1 MLITG
6 QTRLKLYN
14 AFITACFRYCSDMWH
29 FCSAHIRHKLEQLNK
44 QILKVVL
51 KDSSSIY
58 EDLLTKLNMTNLE
71 AGRVQSMMVTLYK
84 CLNGSGV
91 YQIIIIEAL
100 TCCKYCVL
108 GLIYGLRSFRYYNPY
123 AWNDLS
129 DDIRKSDT
137 IASNFETKYHKRKI
151 IDYIY

>member
-1 MLITG
+1 MT
-6 QTRLKLYN
+6 
-14 AFITACFRYCSDMWH
+14 FITFVNKCYYTCDLYYI
-29 FCSAHIRHKLEQLNK
+29 CGQLLHLCLQQ

-58 EDLLTKLNMTNLE
+58 EDLLTKLYMTNLE

-84 CLNGSGV
+84 CLNGMAPSYLRAYVQEWRVSNYNLRGYSMLEIRQV
-91 YQIIIIEAL
+91 R
-100 TCCKYCVL
+100 TSS
-108 GLIYGLRSFRYYNPY
+108 YGLLSYRYYNPY

-137 IASNFETKYHKRKI
+137 IAGSLGTKDHKRKI

>member
-1 MLITG
+1 MEWP
-6 QTRLKLYN
+6 RLTSERTFK
-14 AFITACFRYCSDMWH
+14 
-29 FCSAHIRHKLEQLNK
+29 
-44 QILKVVL
+44 
-51 KDSSSIY
+51 
-58 EDLLTKLNMTNLE
+58 
-71 AGRVQSMMVTLYK
+71 
-84 CLNGSGV
+84 SGV
-91 YQIIIIEAL
+91 YQIIIREAL

-137 IASNFETKYHKRKI
+137 IAGNFETKYHKRKI